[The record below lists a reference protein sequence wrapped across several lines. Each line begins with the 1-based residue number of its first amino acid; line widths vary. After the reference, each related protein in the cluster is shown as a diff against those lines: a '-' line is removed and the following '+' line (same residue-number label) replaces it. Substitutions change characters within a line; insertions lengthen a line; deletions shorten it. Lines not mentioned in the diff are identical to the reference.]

1 MLYIGMLGRMPAG
14 LLFQPRAR
22 PRSGRGDFV
31 GCTAHTPTKS
41 RGGAALPD
49 LTVAAAANPTGS
61 HVRVGL
67 AGLGFRV

>member
-14 LLFQPRAR
+14 LSSSPAPGLDQ
-22 PRSGRGDFV
+22 GRGDFV

-61 HVRVGL
+61 RVRVGL
-67 AGLGFRV
+67 ALV